1 MPDSSMPYVFTRLRS
16 LLPRVTASGALA
28 MGLMTALTG
37 CGGGETTSTEFA
49 PACPVTHIPS
59 EAADYYLYNGKG
71 TSFGDLIARASIVK
85 LEGECSAGGP
95 KDLKTRVA
103 LHITVE
109 RGPASTTETLNIP
122 WFIAVLH
129 GDRIVNK
136 HIFRHT
142 VTFPANLAT
151 FDTISK
157 IITIDLPIPPRN
169 VDSDYRFEVGFQLS
183 PHQLEYNQLHLKHA
197 TYQAY

>member
-1 MPDSSMPYVFTRLRS
+1 MPDHSMPYDLTRLRHQ
-16 LLPRVTASGALA
+16 LPRVTACGALA
-28 MGLMTALTG
+28 MGLLTTLAA
-37 CGGGETTSTEFA
+37 CSGGESASMEFA

-59 EAADYYLYNGKG
+59 EAGDYYLYNGKG
-71 TSFGDLIARASIVK
+71 TGFGDLVARASIVK

-95 KDLKTRVA
+95 KDLKTRVV

-109 RGPASTTETLNIP
+109 RGPASSTETLNIP

-151 FDTISK
+151 FDTTSK
-157 IITIDLPIPPRN
+157 VVTIDLPIPPRN

-183 PHQLEYNQLHLKHA
+183 PRQLEYNQTHLKQT
-197 TYQAY
+197 TYKAY

>member
-1 MPDSSMPYVFTRLRS
+1 MSHDHTRLRS

-28 MGLMTALTG
+28 MGLLTALTG
-37 CGGGETTSTEFA
+37 CGGGEAASMEFA
-49 PACPVTHIPS
+49 PACPITHIPS
-59 EAADYYLYNGKG
+59 EAADYYLYKGKG
-71 TSFGDLIARASIVK
+71 TDYRDLVARASIVK
-85 LEGECSAGGP
+85 LEGDCSAGGP
-95 KDLKTRVA
+95 KDLKTRVV

-109 RGPASTTETLNIP
+109 RGPASTTEALSMP

-142 VTFPANLAT
+142 VNFPANLAT
-151 FDTISK
+151 FNTMTK

-183 PHQLEYNQLHLKHA
+183 KSQLDYNQTHLKRA

>member
-1 MPDSSMPYVFTRLRS
+1 MPYDLTRLRS

-28 MGLMTALTG
+28 VGLLTALTD
-37 CGGGETTSTEFA
+37 CGGGESASMEFA
-49 PACPVTHIPS
+49 PACPITHIPS
-59 EAADYYLYNGKG
+59 EAADYYLYKGKS
-71 TSFGDLIARASIVK
+71 TDYRDLVARASIVK
-85 LEGECSAGGP
+85 LEGDCLAGGP
-95 KDLKTRVA
+95 KDLKTRVV

-109 RGPASTTETLNIP
+109 RGPASTTEALSMP

-142 VTFPANLAT
+142 ITFPANLAT
-151 FDTISK
+151 FDTTTK
-157 IITIDLPIPPRN
+157 LITIDLPIPPRN

-183 PHQLEYNQLHLKHA
+183 RSQLEYNQTHLKRA

>member
-1 MPDSSMPYVFTRLRS
+1 MPHDHTRLRS

-28 MGLMTALTG
+28 MGLMTALAG
-37 CGGGETTSTEFA
+37 CGGGESSSMDFA
-49 PACPVTHIPS
+49 PACPITHIPS
-59 EAADYYLYNGKG
+59 EAADYYLYKGNG
-71 TSFGDLIARASIVK
+71 TDFRDLVARASIVK
-85 LEGECSAGGP
+85 LEGECLAGGP
-95 KDLKTRVA
+95 KDLKTRVV
-103 LHITVE
+103 LRITVE
-109 RGPASTTETLNIP
+109 RGPASTTEALSMP

-142 VTFPANLAT
+142 ITFPPNLAT
-151 FDTISK
+151 FDTTTK
-157 IITIDLPIPPRN
+157 VITVDLPIPPRN

-183 PHQLEYNQLHLKHA
+183 PKQLEYNQTHLKRA